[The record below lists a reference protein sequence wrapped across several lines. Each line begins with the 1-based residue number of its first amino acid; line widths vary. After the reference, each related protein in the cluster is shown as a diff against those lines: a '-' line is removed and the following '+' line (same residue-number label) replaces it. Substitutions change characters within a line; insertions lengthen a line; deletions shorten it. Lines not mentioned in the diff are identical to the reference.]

1 MVSPVRRVSTRA
13 SIGVRRTSWTASK
26 YCTLTGVVDPTWKKA
41 VPRIESSTKPRVSRT
56 PLALNSKP
64 TPSARVPAKREFPM
78 VGRPLIFPAAV
89 TVMYSELTPVPPS
102 NTRKDGPPKLILP
115 ASVSISPAK
124 VSDAGVTAVNA
135 SVILLVAVA
144 APRVMSSKAET
155 EMALPANSPPVAATE
170 PLESKVILL
179 SARTSPEVTMPSAAS
194 TSTLLVEST
203 SVKSALPSAKTNTL
217 PSAVSVPDELTLLP
231 STVRGPNMAPKRGTL
246 ELAPSPELTSASEI
260 SPRLPLISSPEKM

>member
-124 VSDAGVTAVNA
+124 VSDAGVTANA
-135 SVILLVAVA
+135 SVMLLVAVA

-170 PLESKVILL
+170 PLETKRISL

-194 TSTLLVEST
+194 TTTLLVEST
-203 SVKSALPSAKTNTL
+203 PVKFALPSAKTNTL

-231 STVRGPNMAPKRGTL
+231 STVRGPNMPPKSGTK

>member
-102 NTRKDGPPKLILP
+102 NTRENGPPKLILP

-124 VSDAGVTAVNA
+124 VSNAGITAKP
-135 SVILLVAVA
+135 SVMLLVAVA
-144 APRVMSSKAET
+144 APSVMSSKAET